1 VANSPAYYDT
11 ATITTVESFIVS
23 ASSLTVTVITIFDQ
37 KKIYL
42 VIQCSN
48 FNWKLANSFFEN
60 CQTFTFSH
68 LSHSDRGGAGGD
80 LNH

>member
-60 CQTFTFSH
+60 VKLLLSLTFRTII
-68 LSHSDRGGAGGD
+68 GEGQAGI
-80 LNH
+80 

>member
-1 VANSPAYYDT
+1 MEVANSPAYYDT

-60 CQTFTFSH
+60 VKLLLSLTFCTII
-68 LSHSDRGGAGGD
+68 GEGQAGI
-80 LNH
+80 